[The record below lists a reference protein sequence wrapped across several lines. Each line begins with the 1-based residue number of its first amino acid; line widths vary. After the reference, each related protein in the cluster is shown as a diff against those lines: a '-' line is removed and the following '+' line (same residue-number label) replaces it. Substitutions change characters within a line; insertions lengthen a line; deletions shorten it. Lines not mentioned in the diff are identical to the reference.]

1 MTAQRNRTPRPV
13 VPAWKRWI
21 RLGLR
26 DQVTSLEALG
36 VLVSVRTLVST
47 LPSAVVS
54 SNVSRFMASDVGVR
68 QNDIGYDVVARRD
81 EILRVCLGIQRAA
94 VRTPGATCLV
104 QAIAG
109 WLMLRRRG
117 LSSSVKIGV
126 QKDEHAFAVHAWLCV
141 DGEVCIGGIDST
153 RSFQTLEPPSN

>member
-1 MTAQRNRTPRPV
+1 MTAKHRRSSRPA

-21 RLGLR
+21 RLGIH
-26 DQVTSLEALG
+26 DQVTTLEALG
-36 VLVSVRTLVST
+36 VLACVRTLVST

-54 SNVSRFMASDVGVR
+54 SHVSRFMAAGVR
-68 QNDIGYDVVARRD
+68 EHDMGYDVVARQN

-117 LSSSVKIGV
+117 VGSSVKIGV
-126 QKDEHAFAVHAWLCV
+126 QKNDHAFAVHAWLCV
-141 DGEVCIGGIDST
+141 DGAVCIGGTDSSG
-153 RSFQTLEPPSN
+153 SFQTLEPPSN